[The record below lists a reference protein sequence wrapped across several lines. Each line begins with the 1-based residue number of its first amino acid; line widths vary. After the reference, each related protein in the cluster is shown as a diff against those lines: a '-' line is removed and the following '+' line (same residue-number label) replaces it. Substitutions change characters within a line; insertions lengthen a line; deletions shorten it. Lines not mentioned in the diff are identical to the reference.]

1 MKAGS
6 YMALLSYKPVIINLF
21 CFKKRGVGKGPLTWK
36 MQSIIKYANRFR
48 TIFFPQSG
56 PR

>member
-1 MKAGS
+1 
-6 YMALLSYKPVIINLF
+6 MALLSYKPVIINLF